1 MSIDYSTNIGKLR
14 LLIHDTDENNFEY
27 TDEQIQ
33 CFLDMSYDNIVLGAI
48 LALESLVAKYSSI
61 DGQKYRV
68 DTIEFE
74 ESKSRSQHFLSLL
87 NSLKEGIKDGTN
99 PVIVGKPVTF
109 GIYECTR
116 RENEDRINRGELVP
130 PRTSND
136 EYDLIKLNPQYGVYY
151 QG

>member
-48 LALESLVAKYSSI
+48 LALESLVAKYSAT
-61 DGQKYRV
+61 DGDKYRI
-68 DTIEFE
+68 DTIQFE
-74 ESKSRSQHFLSLL
+74 ESKSKSQHFLSLL
-87 NSLKEGIKDGTN
+87 NSLKDDIKDGYGL
-99 PVIVGKPVTF
+99 IVGVPKTF